1 VVFSSN
7 LNLQS
12 GEILVRERLG
22 GGPPPREFG
31 SQYLP
36 LLQSVPSQTF
46 SAGFGAAKKASFQAV
61 LRVGLGVLDPERYAS
76 SLSERRSL
84 SEAWRLTDFLYKL
97 FPQHFNVT
105 QFTSD

>member
-1 VVFSSN
+1 LLS
-7 LNLQS
+7 
-12 GEILVRERLG
+12 
-22 GGPPPREFG
+22 
-31 SQYLP
+31 

-46 SAGFGAAKKASFQAV
+46 SAAISAIKKASFQAV